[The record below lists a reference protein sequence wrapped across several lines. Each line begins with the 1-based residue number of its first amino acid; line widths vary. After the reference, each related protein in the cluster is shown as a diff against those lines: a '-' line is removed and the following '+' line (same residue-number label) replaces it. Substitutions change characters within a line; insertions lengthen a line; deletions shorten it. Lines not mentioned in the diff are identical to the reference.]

1 MLLHQSYTNMHIK
14 SLMLPPAADYR
25 SRIPESASHGC
36 KLIIITFF
44 KFAKRFTKIENL
56 SCTVIVIYVMP
67 YSLSYSNNK
76 LVQYILSRLSMVYK
90 AFMVSINPKNH
101 ESFPLKII
109 FIYSIFIKSTLATR

>member
-1 MLLHQSYTNMHIK
+1 
-14 SLMLPPAADYR
+14 
-25 SRIPESASHGC
+25 
-36 KLIIITFF
+36 
-44 KFAKRFTKIENL
+44 
-56 SCTVIVIYVMP
+56 MP

-109 FIYSIFIKSTLATR
+109 FIYTVQYIHHIHLSNTVSELKIKQLHM